1 MDIEWSNKEID
12 VVVGVDRQGNLMTGL
27 RDESVGEGQKK
38 IKGTGVTWPTDG
50 YQWMAD
56 YWGYWIEIEMYT
68 EIGTENG
75 RGREENRIRGQGKG
89 YKYI

>member
-1 MDIEWSNKEID
+1 
-12 VVVGVDRQGNLMTGL
+12 MTGL

-38 IKGTGVTWPTDG
+38 GGTGVTWPTDG

-56 YWGYWIEIEMYT
+56 YGGYWIEIEIYT
-68 EIGTENG
+68 EIGMGNG